1 MKKITKAILAQMV
14 AGGVLAMSLGSAAYA
29 SGSEAKTLTINGE
42 TIPVTAKAPEGS
54 PLPELFSGWVFRSA
68 ETQAMQMDDFDNPGM
83 IFVDQAWET
92 WSTPEGSA
100 GKSCADCHG
109 DPESFA
115 GLRAVTPKWNEAAGE
130 VYTLEDYINES
141 RVKYMGADKWKYSG
155 GKMAAMVALIS
166 LQSRGDVIN
175 VKTDGPAAATWE
187 KGKEIYYTRVGQ
199 LDMSCANC
207 HEDNYGVMIRAD
219 HLSQGQLSGFP
230 AYRLKNAKL
239 NTAQGR
245 FKGCMKNIRAT
256 PYKVGGEEFRALQL
270 YVASRGN
277 GLVIEG
283 PSVRN

>member
-1 MKKITKAILAQMV
+1 MKTITKSILA
-14 AGGVLAMSLGSAAYA
+14 GCVLTLSLGFAAHA
-29 SGSEAKTLTINGE
+29 GEDSNLTVNGD
-42 TIPVTAKAPEGS
+42 TPIPVRAAAPEGS
-54 PLPELFSGWVFRSA
+54 PLTELFSGWVFRTD

-83 IFVDQAWET
+83 IFIDQARDVWNT
-92 WSTPEGSA
+92 AEGSA

-109 DPESFA
+109 DPSSFA
-115 GLRAVTPKWNEAAGE
+115 GLRATTPKWNEAAGE
-130 VYTLEDYINES
+130 VYTLPDYINES
-141 RVKYMGADKWKYSG
+141 RVKHMGAEKWKYSG
-155 GKMAAMVALIS
+155 GNMSAMIALIS
-166 LQSRGDVIN
+166 LQSRGEVVN

-219 HLSQGQLSGFP
+219 HLSQGHISGFP

-256 PYKVGGEEFRALQL
+256 PYKVGGTEFRALEL

-277 GLVIEG
+277 GLTVEG
-283 PSVRN
+283 ASVRN